1 MIQIQDLRFS
11 YPEGLFRFEM
21 PELIVNTGE
30 LCGITGPSGFGK
42 TTLLSLIAGILIPQ
56 SGWIKIAGSNLTEL
70 SEKERRRFRLEK
82 IGFIFQDFEL
92 LDYLNIF
99 DNIAVSRFLGK
110 SKIPEG
116 LTKDEC
122 SERIRYLASETGI
135 EQHLYRYPSQLSRGE
150 QQRAALCRG
159 LMNCPSLIL
168 ADEATGSL
176 DPANRDLIRE
186 LLVGFCR
193 KEGATLIEATHDSS
207 GMERFDR
214 VLDLPSIAKTVPLK
228 EQA

>member
-1 MIQIQDLRFS
+1 MIQIKDLHFS
-11 YPEGLFRFEM
+11 YPEGLFRFE
-21 PELIVNTGE
+21 LQGLTVNTGE

-56 SGWIKIAGSNLTEL
+56 SGQIKISGRNLTEL
-70 SEKERRRFRLEK
+70 SERERRCFRLEK

-99 DNIAVSRFLGK
+99 DNIVVSRFLGK
-110 SKIPEG
+110 PSTP
-116 LTKDEC
+116 KDLKKEEF
-122 SERIRYLASETGI
+122 SERVRSLASETGI

-150 QQRAALCRG
+150 LQRVALCRG
-159 LMNCPSLIL
+159 LMNRPSLIL

-176 DPANRDLIRE
+176 DPVNRDVIRE
-186 LLVGFCR
+186 LLIQYCR
-193 KEGATLIEATHDSS
+193 KEGATLLEVSHEQS

-214 VLDLPSIAKTVPLK
+214 VLDLPDIAQTIPL
-228 EQA
+228 EGQS